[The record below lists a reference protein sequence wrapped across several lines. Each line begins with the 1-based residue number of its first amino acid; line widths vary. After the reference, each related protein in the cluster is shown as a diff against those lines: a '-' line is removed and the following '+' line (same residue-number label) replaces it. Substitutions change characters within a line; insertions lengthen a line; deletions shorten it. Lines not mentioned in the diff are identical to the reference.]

1 MFLWS
6 NNVTHARVRDAHT
19 TFIPAL
25 TLLIALALMP
35 AAWAQMASTTQ
46 NMRRVG
52 ARLACQCG
60 CPDTVASCSMLGCS
74 FSHPAKDK
82 IAQMQ
87 AAGVP
92 DSTIVDDFIKAYGKG
107 IYRSE
112 PNTFGWLVPYL
123 ALAFGTVVVIWF
135 VRRSRRLKPALVVD
149 ARLARYND
157 QIEQE
162 LQNLE

>member
-1 MFLWS
+1 VGADGEHDAEYEASRPPAWRASAAVPTRRELQ
-6 NNVTHARVRDAHT
+6 HAR
-19 TFIPAL
+19 L
-25 TLLIALALMP
+25 QLL
-35 AAWAQMASTTQ
+35 
-46 NMRRVG
+46 
-52 ARLACQCG
+52 
-60 CPDTVASCSMLGCS
+60 
-74 FSHPAKDK
+74 HPAKDK

-87 AAGVP
+87 AAGAP

-112 PNTFGWLVPYL
+112 PNTLGWLVPYL
-123 ALAFGTVVVIWF
+123 ALALGTVVVIWF

>member
-1 MFLWS
+1 MFQLS
-6 NNVTHARVRDAHT
+6 SRLVLV
-19 TFIPAL
+19 
-25 TLLIALALMP
+25 LALSIP
-35 AAWAQMASTTQ
+35 VWAQMASTTQ

-60 CPDTVASCSMLGCS
+60 CVDTVASCSMLGCS

-92 DSTIVDDFIKAYGKG
+92 DSTIIDDFIKAYGKG

-112 PNTFGWLVPYL
+112 PNTLGWLVPYL
-123 ALAFGTVVVIWF
+123 ALALGAVAVIWF
-135 VRRSRRLKPALVVD
+135 VRRSRRSRPALVTD

-162 LQNLE
+162 LQNLDK

>member
-1 MFLWS
+1 MRARKLWELRKSMFRLSSRIWLA
-6 NNVTHARVRDAHT
+6 VVLATAAH
-19 TFIPAL
+19 
-25 TLLIALALMP
+25 
-35 AAWAQMASTTQ
+35 AQMASTTQ

-87 AAGVP
+87 ASGVA
-92 DSTIVDDFIKAYGKG
+92 DSAIIDDFIKAYGKG

-112 PNTFGWLVPYL
+112 P
-123 ALAFGTVVVIWF
+123 
-135 VRRSRRLKPALVVD
+135 
-149 ARLARYND
+149 
-157 QIEQE
+157 
-162 LQNLE
+162 

>member
-1 MFLWS
+1 MFQWS
-6 NNVTHARVRDAHT
+6 NRV
-19 TFIPAL
+19 
-25 TLLIALALMP
+25 LLALAL
-35 AAWAQMASTTQ
+35 ALALTSGAYAQMASTTQ

-74 FSHPAKDK
+74 FSHPAKEK

-87 AAGVP
+87 ASGVA
-92 DSTIVDDFIKAYGKG
+92 DSAIVADFIKTYGQG

-123 ALAFGTVVVIWF
+123 ALALGGVAVIWF
-135 VRRSRRLKPALVVD
+135 VRRSRRPKPSLVMD
-149 ARLARYND
+149 PRLARYND
-157 QIEQE
+157 QIDQ
-162 LQNLE
+162 